1 MAHGPLTQN
10 QKLEAAARLKAIIES
25 GETFDPR
32 DADAVA
38 ELLAAIPR
46 SGPSFRWHKEV
57 DGERTEGAI
66 GSRATRCGAWLVD
79 RWGNAFD
86 IRHIAS
92 TEDQT
97 ERNIGCERYG
107 GAGGW
112 IGATCAAGA
121 CSTLRSVRFATRP
134 GSMRG
139 TEPAK
144 EWRRF
149 CA

>member
-79 RWGNAFD
+79 RWGTSFD

-92 TEDQT
+92 AEDAD
-97 ERNIGCERYG
+97 
-107 GAGGW
+107 GAEYRLRKVRGRW
-112 IGATCAAGA
+112 RLDRSYVRSWRVFN
-121 CSTLRSVRFATRP
+121 STFSSVRFAPWKHARD
-134 GSMRG
+134 
-139 TEPAK
+139 
-144 EWRRF
+144 
-149 CA
+149 